1 MMEHNLLLDA
11 WKQGKAIGAFN
22 ANTYD
27 DMEAIVQAAAELNR
41 PVILMASMSCC
52 RFMGIDTFVAF
63 AKHLEKKYRTK
74 VITHLDHC
82 TEPDL
87 LYRCVDAGFDYV
99 MFDGSNRSF
108 EENCEM
114 TAKIVKDCHEKG
126 VFVEGELGVIS
137 GTEGPLKSD
146 TGVFTDPEQMKEF
159 IARTNL
165 DTLAVSIGNQHGFY
179 KGEPKL
185 NFELLEVLAKESSI
199 PLVLHG
205 GTGIPV
211 EDIARA
217 VGMGIC
223 KVNVGP
229 DLRATYL
236 RTVAEYGKNWDGKN
250 DIRGYITCLR
260 DEIKKVAKY
269 YMVSY
274 S

>member
-27 DMEAIVQAAAELNR
+27 DMEAIVQAASELNR

-52 RFMGIDTFVAF
+52 RFMGIDSFVAF
-63 AKHLEKKYRTK
+63 AKHLESKYNTP

-82 TEPDL
+82 IDPEL
-87 LYRCVDAGFDYV
+87 LYQCVDAGFDYV

-114 TAKIVKDCHEKG
+114 TARIVKDCHEKG

-146 TGVFTDPEQMKEF
+146 TGVFTDPDQMKEF

-223 KVNVGP
+223 KVNVGT
-229 DLRATYL
+229 DIRATYL
-236 RTVAEYGKNWDGKN
+236 RSVAEYGKNWDGKN
-250 DIRGYITCLR
+250 DIRGYITYLR

>member
-1 MMEHNLLLDA
+1 MERNLLIDA
-11 WKQGKAIGAFN
+11 WKKGTAIGAFN
-22 ANTYD
+22 VNTYD
-27 DMEAIVQAAAELNR
+27 DMQAIVEAAAELGR

-52 RFMGIDTFVAF
+52 RFMGVDMFVKF
-63 AKHLEKKYRTK
+63 AKLLEEKYQIP

-82 TEPDL
+82 IEPEL
-87 LYRCVDAGFDYV
+87 LYECVDAGFDYV

-114 TAKIVKDCHEKG
+114 TAKIVKDCHAKG

-146 TGVFTDPEQMKEF
+146 TGVFTDPDQMKEF
-159 IARTNL
+159 IERTGL

-185 NFELLEVLAKESSI
+185 NFELLEVLAKEAKI

-205 GTGIPV
+205 GTGIPT

-217 VGMGIC
+217 VKMGIC
-223 KVNVGP
+223 KVNVGT
-229 DLRATYL
+229 DIRATYL
-236 RTVAEYGKNWDGKN
+236 RTVSEYGKNWDGKN
-250 DIRGYITCLR
+250 DIRGYINYLR
-260 DEIKKVAKY
+260 NAIKEKAKY

>member
-27 DMEAIVQAAAELNR
+27 DMEAIVQAASELKR

-52 RFMGIDTFVAF
+52 RFMGIDSFVAF
-63 AKHLEKKYRTK
+63 AKHLESKYNTP

-82 TEPDL
+82 IDPEL
-87 LYRCVDAGFDYV
+87 LYQCVDAGFDYV

-146 TGVFTDPEQMKEF
+146 TGVFTDPDQMKEF

-179 KGEPKL
+179 K
-185 NFELLEVLAKESSI
+185 
-199 PLVLHG
+199 
-205 GTGIPV
+205 
-211 EDIARA
+211 
-217 VGMGIC
+217 
-223 KVNVGP
+223 
-229 DLRATYL
+229 
-236 RTVAEYGKNWDGKN
+236 
-250 DIRGYITCLR
+250 
-260 DEIKKVAKY
+260 
-269 YMVSY
+269 
-274 S
+274 

>member
-1 MMEHNLLLDA
+1 MEKNLLLDA
-11 WKQGKAIGAFN
+11 WHEGKAIGAFN

-27 DMEAIVQAAAELNR
+27 DMEAIVQAAAELGR

-52 RFMGIDTFVAF
+52 KFMGVDQFVAF
-63 AKHLEKKYRTK
+63 SKLLEKKYNTP

-82 TEPDL
+82 IEPEL
-87 LYRCVDAGFDYV
+87 LYKCVDAGFDYV

-108 EENCEM
+108 EENCKM
-114 TAKIVKDCHEKG
+114 TAQIVKDCHSKG

-146 TGVFTDPEQMKEF
+146 TGVFTDPDQMVEF
-159 IARTNL
+159 IKATNI

-185 NFELLEVLAKESSI
+185 NFELLETLTKKSSI

-205 GTGIPV
+205 GTGIPTS
-211 EDIARA
+211 DIARA
-217 VGMGIC
+217 VKMGIC
-223 KVNVGP
+223 KVNVGT
-229 DLRATYL
+229 DIRATYL
-236 RTVAEYGKNWDGKN
+236 KTVSSYGKAWDGKN
-250 DIRGYITCLR
+250 DIRGYITTLR
-260 DEIKKVAKY
+260 DSVKEVAKY